1 MSEPADVPNVPNIPF
16 RDAYGDYNLETA
28 DGKYYFEWTP
38 FTPAIRAWERAQRN
52 LRNARDR
59 LLDARKIKGFAIPG
73 MEQDCEDFK
82 AQLTALIEKVDTSRR
97 EADTVV
103 EALNTANTDYATA
116 HDASYDAYQR
126 LRDVIDQTLEAQGR
140 RRL

>member
-1 MSEPADVPNVPNIPF
+1 MGEPANLPNIPF
-16 RDAYGDYNLETA
+16 RDAYGDYNLESA

-38 FTPAIRAWERAQRN
+38 FTPAIRAWERAQRH

-59 LLDARKIKGFAIPG
+59 LVDARTIQGFAIPG
-73 MEQDCEDFK
+73 LEHDCEHFK
-82 AQLTALIEKVDTSRR
+82 GQLTALIDEVDLAGR
-97 EADTVV
+97 EAGTVV

-116 HDASYDAYQR
+116 HDASYDEYQR
-126 LRDVIDQTLEAQGR
+126 LRDVIDQTLEDQGR